1 MTLDHR
7 RPDGR
12 RTGPPDADRP
22 HLSVEPD
29 SSRLFVA
36 VLIVVA
42 TRPIIRRVA
51 ILEGHAWLVRVMT
64 ISLILHL
71 VAAPAQIFVVDHFY
85 HGIADWLR
93 YDNQGAGLAGSFRHF
108 DFSLANGNLRG
119 IVNDGSVSIAAG
131 IVFTFVGT
139 NPLAGFLVFSWLA
152 FLGTMFFFRAFA
164 LTFAGAD
171 HRRYAYLLFFL
182 PSMIFWTADVS
193 KEAIMMLSLG
203 VLAYGAP
210 RSWRGDAVDSPW
222 SSWGWPSASS
232 SDPNELL
239 MVAAG
244 FTVAMI
250 LASAGTRRPG
260 AGGHRVL
267 TIAFFG
273 TLLAVS
279 VYLTLHYLHGSG
291 GSLSLDQVQQNNAS
305 NGGSGG
311 IPYST
316 NLLTYWR
323 DVYVILLDPLPI
335 NFHGLGEMIAAL
347 ENTII
352 LGLIV
357 ASWRQLQIV
366 PRASFARAYVMM
378 CAIYSFGFIYAFA
391 ALGNLG
397 LITRERTLLFP
408 FLLVLLCIPRAK
420 RGQPPR
426 YIWELKRKQRK
437 RYEQAGI
444 VAVLP
449 SALPPPR
456 GVTVRPSTAGGRQRS
471 AASPARPS
479 P

>member
-1 MTLDHR
+1 MLIALTYPSNPIVAL
-7 RPDGR
+7 
-12 RTGPPDADRP
+12 
-22 HLSVEPD
+22 V
-29 SSRLFVA
+29 VA

-51 ILEGHAWLVRVMT
+51 ILEGHPWLVGVMT
-64 ISLILHL
+64 VSLILHL
-71 VAAPAQIFVVDHFY
+71 MAAPAQIFVVDHFY
-85 HGIADWLR
+85 HGVADWLR
-93 YDNQGAGLAGSFRHF
+93 YDNQGAGLSGSFRHF
-108 DFSLANGNLRG
+108 DFTLANGHLRG

-131 IVFTFVGT
+131 MVFTLVGT
-139 NPLAGFLVFSWLA
+139 NPLAAFLVFSWLA
-152 FLGTMFFFRAFA
+152 FLGTVFFFRAFA

-203 VLAYGAP
+203 VLAYGAAKILA
-210 RSWRGDAVDSPW
+210 RRRGGYTLVIVGVAV
-222 SSWGWPSASS
+222 GILIR
-232 SDPNELL
+232 PNELL

-244 FTVAMI
+244 FTVALI
-250 LASAGTRRPG
+250 LASAGARRPG

-279 VYLTLHYLHGSG
+279 VYLTLHYLHSSG
-291 GSLSLDQVQQNNAS
+291 GSLSLQQVQQNNVA

-316 NLLTYWR
+316 SLLTYWR
-323 DVYVILLDPLPI
+323 DIYVILFDPLPI

-347 ENTII
+347 ENTVI
-352 LGLIV
+352 LVLVV

-378 CAIYSFGFIYAFA
+378 CAIYSVGFIYAFA

-437 RYEQAGI
+437 WYERAGV

-449 SALPPPR
+449 TTPMPPR
-456 GVTVRPSTAGGRQRS
+456 GAPAQPSTAGGRRRS
-471 AASPARPS
+471 PTSAGGPS
-479 P
+479 GQ

>member
-1 MTLDHR
+1 MLIALTYPSNPIVAL
-7 RPDGR
+7 
-12 RTGPPDADRP
+12 
-22 HLSVEPD
+22 V
-29 SSRLFVA
+29 VA

-51 ILEGHAWLVRVMT
+51 ILEGHPWLVGVMT
-64 ISLILHL
+64 VSLILHL
-71 VAAPAQIFVVDHFY
+71 MAAPAQIFVVDHFY
-85 HGIADWLR
+85 HGVADWLR
-93 YDNQGAGLAGSFRHF
+93 YDNQGAGLSGSFRHF
-108 DFSLANGNLRG
+108 DFSLANGHLRG

-131 IVFTFVGT
+131 MVFTLVGT

-152 FLGTMFFFRAFA
+152 FLGTVFFFRAFA

-203 VLAYGAP
+203 VLAYGAAKILA
-210 RSWRGDAVDSPW
+210 RRRGGYTLVIVGVAV
-222 SSWGWPSASS
+222 GILIR
-232 SDPNELL
+232 PNELL

-244 FTVAMI
+244 FTVALI
-250 LASAGTRRPG
+250 LASAGARRPG

-279 VYLTLHYLHGSG
+279 VYLTLHYLHSSG
-291 GSLSLDQVQQNNAS
+291 GSLSLQQVQQNNVA

-316 NLLTYWR
+316 SLLTYWR
-323 DVYVILLDPLPI
+323 DIYVILFDPLPI

-347 ENTII
+347 ENTVI
-352 LGLIV
+352 LVLVV
-357 ASWRQLQIV
+357 ASWRQLRIV

-378 CAIYSFGFIYAFA
+378 CAIYSVGFIYAFA

-426 YIWELKRKQRK
+426 YIWELQRRQRK
-437 RYEQAGI
+437 WYERAGV

-449 SALPPPR
+449 TTPMPSRGAPPQ
-456 GVTVRPSTAGGRQRS
+456 PSTAGGRRGSPTS
-471 AASPARPS
+471 AGGPS
-479 P
+479 GQ

>member
-1 MTLDHR
+1 MLIALTYPSNPIVALV
-7 RPDGR
+7 
-12 RTGPPDADRP
+12 A
-22 HLSVEPD
+22 
-29 SSRLFVA
+29 A

-51 ILEGHAWLVRVMT
+51 ILEGHPWLVGVMT
-64 ISLILHL
+64 VSLILHL
-71 VAAPAQIFVVDHFY
+71 MAAPAQIFVVDHFY
-85 HGIADWLR
+85 HGVADWLR
-93 YDNQGAGLAGSFRHF
+93 YDNQGAGLSGSFRHF
-108 DFSLANGNLRG
+108 DFTLANGHLRG

-131 IVFTFVGT
+131 MVFTLVGT
-139 NPLAGFLVFSWLA
+139 NPLAAFLVFSWLA
-152 FLGTMFFFRAFA
+152 FLGTVFFFRAFA

-203 VLAYGAP
+203 VLAYGAAKILA
-210 RSWRGDAVDSPW
+210 RRRGGYTLVIVGVAV
-222 SSWGWPSASS
+222 GILIR
-232 SDPNELL
+232 PNELL

-244 FTVAMI
+244 FTVALI
-250 LASAGTRRPG
+250 LASAGARRPG

-279 VYLTLHYLHGSG
+279 VYLTLHYLHSSG
-291 GSLSLDQVQQNNAS
+291 GSLSLQQVQQNNVA

-316 NLLTYWR
+316 SLLTYWR
-323 DVYVILLDPLPI
+323 DIYVILFDPLPI

-347 ENTII
+347 ENTVI
-352 LGLIV
+352 LVLVV

-378 CAIYSFGFIYAFA
+378 CAIYSVGFIYAFA

-420 RGQPPR
+420 RGHPPL

-437 RYEQAGI
+437 WYERAGV

-449 SALPPPR
+449 TAPPPPR
-456 GVTVRPSTAGGRQRS
+456 RPADLSSTAGGRRGS
-471 AASPARPS
+471 AASAADPS
-479 P
+479 GQ